1 MNKGRA
7 RAPSQRQLRVAEE
20 VRHVLAHVAEREELH
35 DPALAGV
42 PVTISEVRISPDLG
56 NATAFVSPLGGG
68 DAGPLVKALS
78 RAAPFLRRRVAQEM
92 ALRHVP
98 ALSFQAD
105 PSFDEAQRIQRLLD
119 TSAGKGDA

>member
-20 VRHVLAHVAEREELH
+20 VRHVLAHVVEREELH

>member
-7 RAPSQRQLRVAEE
+7 RAPSQRQLRVAEG
-20 VRHVLAHVAEREELH
+20 VRHVLAHVIEREELH

-42 PVTISEVRISPDLG
+42 PVTISEVRISPDLR

-78 RAAPFLRRRVAQEM
+78 RAAPFLRRRIAQEM
-92 ALRHVP
+92 SLRYVP

-105 PSFDEAQRIQRLLD
+105 PSFDEAQRIQKLLY
-119 TSAGKGDA
+119 TSAGKGDS